1 MFEVRSLVVLLGAT
15 LCMLASQSTL
25 AEQSSEGGVVYEAAR
40 NKIGLIRHC
49 RSNRLL
55 DPAVADQ
62 AIRAVETGLRK
73 HPPVSV
79 TAKVE
84 GDRAQQAGEDGYWEI
99 ARRRNIA
106 SVARLFRTT
115 PADLCREWA
124 DETLR
129 AQAPKRRKTPATIAV
144 IQPIPPAARLPQ
156 ARPTSVGPTP
166 VKRPPERETAAV
178 KAAPAA
184 SPPPVPERLPL
195 SARPPAEAAVSLPR
209 EYSAADEEPPL
220 YEEPRPFWGKWP
232 FNRLG
237 KTDKCLMAGC
247 KWPAAQERR
256 PWRY

>member
-15 LCMLASQSTL
+15 FCVLSSQRAL
-25 AEQSSEGGVVYEAAR
+25 AEQSEGGVVYEAAR

-49 RSNRLL
+49 RNNRLL
-55 DPAVADQ
+55 DPAIADK
-62 AIRAVETGLRK
+62 AIKAVETGLRK
-73 HPPVSV
+73 HPPVNT

-99 ARRRNIA
+99 ARRRDIA
-106 SVARLFRTT
+106 SVARMFRTT

-129 AQAPKRRKTPATIAV
+129 AQAPKRRGEPPTVAV
-144 IQPIPPAARLPQ
+144 IQPIPPAQRLPQ
-156 ARPTSVGPTP
+156 ARPTSAGPTA
-166 VKRPPERETAAV
+166 VKRPPDRE
-178 KAAPAA
+178 APALKA
-184 SPPPVPERLPL
+184 SPAVPPPPGPERLSPTL
-195 SARPPAEAAVSLPR
+195 RPPVEEPASPLAREQAE
-209 EYSAADEEPPL
+209 ADEEPPL
-220 YEEPRPFWGKWP
+220 YEESRPFWVKWP

-256 PWRY
+256 PPRD